1 MKRVK
6 FGVSGHFPENAWKKW
21 PEILHAD
28 VSWAPSELIS
38 KWPRSILTWWNG
50 SNLGFPS
57 TSWRKHGGN
66 GLKFCKLMYLDHLQN
81 WLVLGH
87 GLLTFVIL
95 ALFWLSETGQIWG
108 FGAFPGERMEGMAWN
123 VVCCCILT
131 TFRTNWI
138 MVLRSGDFS
147 NFGAILT

>member
-1 MKRVK
+1 MASVYFDLVKRVK
-6 FGVSGHFPENAWKKW
+6 FGVSEHILEKAWREW
-21 PEILHAD
+21 PEI
-28 VSWAPSELIS
+28 
-38 KWPRSILTWWNG
+38 
-50 SNLGFPS
+50 
-57 TSWRKHGGN
+57 
-66 GLKFCKLMYLDHLQN
+66 CKLMYLDHLQN

-87 GLLTFVIL
+87 GLLTFEIL
-95 ALFWLSETGQIWG
+95 ALFWLSEMGQIWG

-147 NFGAILT
+147 NIGAILT